1 MRNSMSGCSRRRL
14 AVVALAATAM
24 VLGVGNPA
32 TSQEPNSSQ
41 AVERESSK
49 SSPPDRNH
57 YSRPGIPEDRMG
69 IPATVPQPPSGNL
82 ARPGT
87 DDMAAPVPLPRT
99 GDAPRPGVGVAPQ
112 RD

>member
-1 MRNSMSGCSRRRL
+1 MHNSMSGCSRRRL

-24 VLGVGNPA
+24 VLGAGNPA

-41 AVERESSK
+41 AVDRKSSK

-57 YSRPGIPEDRMG
+57 YSRPGIPEDKMG
-69 IPATVPQPPSGNL
+69 IPAPLPRPSSRNIPQ
-82 ARPGT
+82 PGT
-87 DDMAAPVPLPRT
+87 DDTAAPVPLPRA